1 MKSVQANNPYLIE
14 IFERNTEEWIN
25 CLTADEAA
33 KQKLAIVVEHA
44 GNSRAI
50 GDCREDSANCRR
62 ESAVVGEYSG
72 LLSSDS
78 DLLVSGTRIC
88 LRELFADQHAGV
100 TC

>member
-44 GNSRAI
+44 GK
-50 GDCREDSANCRR
+50 
-62 ESAVVGEYSG
+62 
-72 LLSSDS
+72 LSSNWGLQRRFRQLS
-78 DLLVSGTRIC
+78 SKIGCCWRVFRIAFERFWFVS
-88 LRELFADQHAGV
+88 
-100 TC
+100 

>member
-44 GNSRAI
+44 GKLSSNWGLQRRFRQLSSSNRVLLASFLDCFRAI
-50 GDCREDSANCRR
+50 LVCSLVTGGLVCKSHLLISMRE
-62 ESAVVGEYSG
+62 
-72 LLSSDS
+72 
-78 DLLVSGTRIC
+78 
-88 LRELFADQHAGV
+88 
-100 TC
+100 